1 MQIAFINPPQPQL
14 REPLAYPHLGIA
26 SLSTMIWQN
35 CRLDNLAGGWDY
47 TLEHADVFLITLP
60 TACRNSVAEII
71 LYIRETYP
79 KSVIVLGGPH
89 ATLAPTDTACML
101 PDYVVR
107 GEAEYFMLRL
117 GELERQHNGVHII
130 DTGYIKDLNRLPVSN
145 RSLFNNDVVVNITG
159 IHGSKKPSTTMSTAR
174 GCPYN
179 CAYCCKGHEMYRK
192 LRLRSPDNIELELDY
207 LQQQYGIEHVRFVDD
222 TFTIHKQRTLDICE
236 MMKLYEMSF
245 ICMTRA
251 DKIDRD
257 IAEALSDAECLQV
270 QIGLES
276 GSDRMLTLMNKQ
288 ETVEDHRKAVKL
300 LHEFNVP
307 VKILLM
313 MGFPGETVIDR
324 QKTLEF
330 LQEIKPESFN
340 LAKFTPL
347 PGSAIPWNGES
358 TFFYPDEDEEWVR
371 YREQIQE
378 AIA

>member
-35 CRLDNLAGGWDY
+35 CRLDNLAGGWNGE
-47 TLEHADVFLITLP
+47 LEHADMFLITLP

-71 LYIRETYP
+71 PYIRETYP
-79 KSVIVLGGPH
+79 DSIIILGGVH
-89 ATLAPTDTACML
+89 PTVCPSDAAQL
-101 PDYVVR
+101 RPDYVVQ

-130 DTGYIKDLNRLPVSN
+130 DARYVRDLNRLPIPN
-145 RSLFNNDVVVNITG
+145 RSLFNNNVVINTTG
-159 IHGSKKPSTTMSTAR
+159 IHGSKKPSTTISTAR

-179 CAYCCKGHEMYRK
+179 CAYCCKGHEMYRI
-192 LRLRSPDNIELELDY
+192 LRLRNPNNIELELNY
-207 LQQQYGIEHVRFVDD
+207 LQEQYGIEHVRFVDD
-222 TFTIHKQRTLDICE
+222 TFTIHKQRTLDICGK
-236 MMKLYEMSF
+236 MKLYEMSF

-257 IAEALSDAECLQV
+257 VAEALSGAGCLQV

-288 ETVEDHRKAVKL
+288 ETVDDHRRAVRL
-300 LHEFNVP
+300 LHEAGVP
-307 VKILLM
+307 VKVLLM
-313 MGFPGETVIDR
+313 MGFPSETEADR
-324 QKTLEF
+324 QMTLEF
-330 LQEIKPESFN
+330 LQETKPEAFN

-347 PGSAIPWNGES
+347 PGSAIPWGGES
-358 TFFYPDEDEEWVR
+358 TFFYPDEDEEWVT
-371 YREQIQE
+371 YRDQIQE